1 MSKSIL
7 DKYNLPFDI
16 TFLESINLVD
26 SSLDI
31 EPNDIVFIK
40 TDNQKKIREYINE
53 SINKRASY
61 VITSSEVNR
70 DEINDQII
78 NTDKIDNLMRDMVS
92 VRYPSYNRKN
102 LYGITGTNG
111 KTTSCHFTKILIGDE
126 TTEFI
131 GTTRSEEI
139 EQVTQMPSL
148 TTPTF
153 IPISKYIEKNKQKD
167 NFILEVSSHALAQD
181 RLNDLKFKIS
191 SFTNL
196 SQDHLDFHL
205 SMDEYFKAKQSL
217 FNSDRTNL
225 AIIFSNDWGIKL
237 AKSLNID
244 YVTVGFNSKD
254 FSSFQVTNQEAH
266 TTEGKLT
273 IDGKIYDLQMPL
285 SGPGMLENFLVAITN
300 AYFSNQSFSYTL
312 ENIQNLTYPEGRYQC
327 IKDDTRDI
335 IVDYAHTPKALE
347 SLLSFCKQH
356 YKRVTVVFGCG
367 GNRDTTKRQLMGKS
381 SQIADSIILTSDNPR
396 DENPESIIEAIL
408 KGIEN
413 KKSVSVIVNRR
424 EAIEKAIREA
434 EEEEAVIIAGRGHES
449 FQEVAGDYIKFKD
462 SEVVSEIL
470 N

>member
-7 DKYNLPFDI
+7 DKYNLPFDT

-40 TDNQKKIREYINE
+40 TDNQKKITEYINE

-153 IPISKYIEKNKQKD
+153 IPISKYIENNKQKD

-181 RLNDLKFKIS
+181 RLNDLKFKIC

-205 SMDEYFKAKQSL
+205 SMDDYFKAKQSL

-237 AKSLNID
+237 ANSLNID

-266 TTEGKLT
+266 TTEGNLT
-273 IDGKIYDLQMPL
+273 IDGNRYDLQIPL

-327 IKDDTRDI
+327 IKDGTKNI

-347 SLLSFCKQH
+347 SLLSFSKQH

-367 GNRDTTKRQLMGKS
+367 GDRDTTKRQLMGNS
-381 SQIADSIILTSDNPR
+381 SEIADSIILTSDNPR

>member
-1 MSKSIL
+1 M
-7 DKYNLPFDI
+7 YFA
-16 TFLESINLVD
+16 T
-26 SSLDI
+26 
-31 EPNDIVFIK
+31 
-40 TDNQKKIREYINE
+40 
-53 SINKRASY
+53 
-61 VITSSEVNR
+61 
-70 DEINDQII
+70 
-78 NTDKIDNLMRDMVS
+78 
-92 VRYPSYNRKN
+92 
-102 LYGITGTNG
+102 
-111 KTTSCHFTKILIGDE
+111 
-126 TTEFI
+126 
-131 GTTRSEEI
+131 
-139 EQVTQMPSL
+139 
-148 TTPTF
+148 
-153 IPISKYIEKNKQKD
+153 
-167 NFILEVSSHALAQD
+167 
-181 RLNDLKFKIS
+181 NDLKFKIC

-205 SMDEYFKAKQSL
+205 SMDDYFKAKQSL
-217 FNSDRTNL
+217 FNSDRTKL

-237 AKSLNID
+237 ANSLNID

-266 TTEGKLT
+266 TTEGNLT
-273 IDGKIYDLQMPL
+273 IDGNRYDLQIPL

-312 ENIQNLTYPEGRYQC
+312 GNIQNLTYPEGRYQC
-327 IKDDTRDI
+327 IKDGTKNI

-347 SLLSFCKQH
+347 SLLSFSKQH

-367 GNRDTTKRQLMGKS
+367 GNRDTTKRQLMGNS
-381 SQIADSIILTSDNPR
+381 SEIADSIILTSDNPR

>member
-7 DKYNLPFDI
+7 DKYNLPFDT

-26 SSLDI
+26 SSVDI

-40 TDNQKKIREYINE
+40 TDNQKKITEYINE

-254 FSSFQVTNQEAH
+254 FSSFQVTNH
-266 TTEGKLT
+266 G
-273 IDGKIYDLQMPL
+273 
-285 SGPGMLENFLVAITN
+285 
-300 AYFSNQSFSYTL
+300 
-312 ENIQNLTYPEGRYQC
+312 
-327 IKDDTRDI
+327 
-335 IVDYAHTPKALE
+335 
-347 SLLSFCKQH
+347 
-356 YKRVTVVFGCG
+356 
-367 GNRDTTKRQLMGKS
+367 
-381 SQIADSIILTSDNPR
+381 
-396 DENPESIIEAIL
+396 
-408 KGIEN
+408 
-413 KKSVSVIVNRR
+413 
-424 EAIEKAIREA
+424 
-434 EEEEAVIIAGRGHES
+434 
-449 FQEVAGDYIKFKD
+449 
-462 SEVVSEIL
+462 
-470 N
+470 

>member
-7 DKYNLPFDI
+7 DKYNLPFDT

-26 SSLDI
+26 SSLDV

-40 TDNQKKIREYINE
+40 TDNQKKITEYINE

-70 DEINDQII
+70 NEINDQII
-78 NTDKIDNLMRDMVS
+78 NTEKIDNLMRDMVL

-153 IPISKYIEKNKQKD
+153 IPISKYIENNKQKD

-181 RLNDLKFKIS
+181 RLNDLKFKIC

-205 SMDEYFKAKQSL
+205 SMDDYFKAKQSL

-225 AIIFSNDWGIKL
+225 AIIFSNDWGTKL
-237 AKSLNID
+237 ANSLNID

-266 TTEGKLT
+266 TTEGNLT
-273 IDGKIYDLQMPL
+273 IDGNRYDLQIPL

-327 IKDDTRDI
+327 IKDGTKNI

-347 SLLSFCKQH
+347 SLLSFSKQH

-367 GNRDTTKRQLMGKS
+367 GNRDTTKRQLMGTS

>member
-7 DKYNLPFDI
+7 DKYNLPFDT

-40 TDNQKKIREYINE
+40 TDNQKKITEYINE

-61 VITSSEVNR
+61 VITSSEVDR

-153 IPISKYIEKNKQKD
+153 IPISKYIENNKQKD

-181 RLNDLKFKIS
+181 RLNDLKFKIC

-205 SMDEYFKAKQSL
+205 SMDDYFKAKQSL
-217 FNSDRTNL
+217 FNSDRTKL

-237 AKSLNID
+237 ANSLNID

-266 TTEGKLT
+266 TTEGNLT
-273 IDGKIYDLQMPL
+273 IDGNRYDLQIPL

-327 IKDDTRDI
+327 IKDGTKNI

-347 SLLSFCKQH
+347 SLLSFSKQH

-367 GNRDTTKRQLMGKS
+367 GNRDTTKRQLMGTS

>member
-40 TDNQKKIREYINE
+40 TDNQKKITEYINE

-61 VITSSEVNR
+61 VITSSEVDR

-153 IPISKYIEKNKQKD
+153 IPISKYIENNKQKD

-181 RLNDLKFKIS
+181 RLNDLKFKIC

-205 SMDEYFKAKQSL
+205 SMDDYFKAKQSL

-225 AIIFSNDWGIKL
+225 AIIFSNDWGTKL
-237 AKSLNID
+237 ANSLNID

-266 TTEGKLT
+266 TTEGNLT
-273 IDGKIYDLQMPL
+273 IDGNRYDLQIPL

-327 IKDDTRDI
+327 IKDGTKNI

-347 SLLSFCKQH
+347 SLLSFSKQH

-367 GNRDTTKRQLMGKS
+367 GNRDTTKRQLMGTS

>member
-7 DKYNLPFDI
+7 DKYNLPFDT

-40 TDNQKKIREYINE
+40 TDNQKKITEYINE

-181 RLNDLKFKIS
+181 RLNDLKFKIC

-205 SMDEYFKAKQSL
+205 SMDDYFKAKQSL

-237 AKSLNID
+237 ANSLNID

-266 TTEGKLT
+266 TTEGNLT
-273 IDGKIYDLQMPL
+273 IDGNRYDLQIPL

-327 IKDDTRDI
+327 IKDGTKNI

-347 SLLSFCKQH
+347 SLLSFSKQH

-367 GNRDTTKRQLMGKS
+367 GDRDTTKRQLMGNS
-381 SQIADSIILTSDNPR
+381 SEIADSIILTSDNPR

>member
-7 DKYNLPFDI
+7 DKYNLPFDT

-40 TDNQKKIREYINE
+40 TDNQKKITEYINE

-61 VITSSEVNR
+61 VITSSEVDR

-181 RLNDLKFKIS
+181 RLNDLKFKIC

-205 SMDEYFKAKQSL
+205 SMDDYFKAKQSL
-217 FNSDRTNL
+217 FNSDRTKL

-237 AKSLNID
+237 ANSLNID

-266 TTEGKLT
+266 TTEGNLT
-273 IDGKIYDLQMPL
+273 IDGNRYDLQIPL

-327 IKDDTRDI
+327 IKDGTKNI

-347 SLLSFCKQH
+347 SLLSFSKQH

-367 GNRDTTKRQLMGKS
+367 GNRDTTKRQLMGNS
-381 SQIADSIILTSDNPR
+381 SEIADSIILTSDNPR

>member
-7 DKYNLPFDI
+7 DKYNLPFDT

-40 TDNQKKIREYINE
+40 TDNQKKITEYINE

-61 VITSSEVNR
+61 VITSSEVDR

-205 SMDEYFKAKQSL
+205 SMDDYFKAKQSL

-225 AIIFSNDWGIKL
+225 AIIFSNDWGTKL
-237 AKSLNID
+237 ANSLNID

-266 TTEGKLT
+266 TTEGNLT
-273 IDGKIYDLQMPL
+273 IDGNRYDLQIPL

-327 IKDDTRDI
+327 IKDGTKNI

-347 SLLSFCKQH
+347 SLLSFSKQH

-367 GNRDTTKRQLMGKS
+367 GNRDTTKRQLMGTS

>member
-7 DKYNLPFDI
+7 DKYNLPFDT

-26 SSLDI
+26 SSLDV

-40 TDNQKKIREYINE
+40 TDNQKKITEYINE

-70 DEINDQII
+70 NEINDQII

-153 IPISKYIEKNKQKD
+153 IPISKYIENNKQKD

-181 RLNDLKFKIS
+181 RLNDLKFKIC

-205 SMDEYFKAKQSL
+205 SMDDYFKAKQSL
-217 FNSDRTNL
+217 FNSARTNL

-266 TTEGKLT
+266 TTEGNLT
-273 IDGKIYDLQMPL
+273 IDGNRYDLQIPL

-327 IKDDTRDI
+327 IKDGTKNI

-347 SLLSFCKQH
+347 SLLSFSKQH

-367 GNRDTTKRQLMGKS
+367 GNRDTTKRQLMGTS